1 MYPLHYTRLLLTLFV
16 CLAFKAAGAQVP
28 VAQFTANVTQ
38 GCAPLSVRFTD
49 QSTGS
54 PQFWNWDFGNGQLSN
69 LQNPTVNFSTPG
81 TYTVTLVVRN
91 QDGVDGETK
100 TGYITVNPSPVAAFE
115 ANLTEGCLG
124 STIRF
129 TDRSTD
135 AGGTITAWS
144 WDFGDGTTSTQRNP
158 SKQYTANGF
167 YTVTLT
173 VTSSTGCRRTV
184 SRGRY
189 IRILSGITNAFR
201 HAQDSVCRAPF
212 PVRFTNESAG
222 PGTLSYN
229 WNFGNGTTSTDKD
242 PTANFSA
249 PGTYNIT
256 LVTTSA
262 LGCSETLTRSITVTG
277 ANPAISAGTVACI
290 ETPFPFTN
298 NSSPAP
304 VSSTWD
310 FGDGNT
316 STATSPSHTYNT
328 AGTYQVKLVT
338 DFGFCKDSVTRALTV
353 TPRPAVNFSASGRT
367 GCAAPLTTNFTANA
381 PGAVSWNWD
390 FGDGNSSNLAN
401 PSHTYSTAGNYNVSL
416 TITNANGCTNTI
428 RQDNYIRIRQ
438 PQINTASLQGAGCAP
453 YTYTPTP
460 VVNTVVPVTSWLW
473 DFGDGTTSNVQN
485 PTHVYTNT
493 GNYTVILT
501 VSGPGCNTT
510 VTATNAVRVGSSPGT
525 AFTSSATQSCVGSGI
540 QFTNTSAQSDAWEWD
555 FGDGNT
561 STEENPAHS
570 YAEPGTYTIRFVAIN
585 NGCRQEITNTNYIT
599 VLPPLARFD
608 FAVQCPDFREV
619 VFTNNSLIDNTQT
632 VSYLWEF
639 GDATAS
645 TSTNPNPSFIFP
657 AVGSYNVAL
666 TVTNGTCSHRIQREV
681 IITSQSAD
689 VSVSNNNACK
699 HERITVSAI
708 NSDPT
713 LIRSYEWRINGGTPF
728 AGGRSF
734 DTSFA
739 NNGNYTISLTITDIN
754 GCVTSLGTP
763 VSIAVTGPVPGLSA
777 SNTGACVNGDITL
790 NSTATSSNGIS
801 RYRWDFGDGNI
812 IDNSTASVVHRYA
825 NSGNYLP
832 SLTIAD
838 TRGCTDTAF
847 IPVALQI
854 TSPKAGFDIS
864 DTLFCPTLPVQFTDT
879 SSGYNLSYRWDFGNG
894 NTSAEQNPT
903 QEFRGGDTTYTIFLE
918 VTDGYG
924 CVDSIRKENLIRI
937 VNPVAAFM
945 VSDSLFLC
953 APAEV
958 QFTNQSAGYEALL
971 WDFNNDN
978 TSTLENPNQF
988 FNNIGVYNVKLYAY
1002 GFGGCVD
1009 SAVQAIRFPDPGTTV
1024 MNYSPITACNEIT
1037 TNFTISPIEGL
1048 SYNFLFGD
1056 GQDTTGATSFSHR
1069 YGSPGTYAP
1078 RITYTDRM
1086 GCIASVGGPSTIR
1099 VSGAIVAFAK
1109 DRKEFCDNGAVSF
1122 TNYTIPLAADPIN
1135 SINWNFGDGGTS
1147 TDQNPN
1153 YQFNHPGTFPVTL
1166 NVSTQAGC
1174 TSTFSDTIRVYRTP
1188 SPIINTLPGIC
1199 VFDTLDIN
1207 GSLAFADTS
1216 ITWRWSI
1223 GNGMNLTGPEH
1234 RVVFNS
1240 PGTITANLSAANLLN
1255 CTGSTSA
1262 TIEVYPLPEIQ
1273 VPTNITVPSG
1283 GSAPLQLS
1291 YSQEVTSWTWTPSTA
1306 LSCTNCAQPIANPQF
1321 NTVYTVAVVD
1331 QNGCRNTAEVPV
1343 TVICNTLNFFIPNT
1357 FSPNKDGMND
1367 VFYPRGKGIERIASM
1382 RVFNRWGQIM
1392 FEKRNFGANDPAM
1405 GWDGNFQGK
1414 PASSDTYV
1422 YVVELICEN
1431 ATIIPYKGNV
1441 TLIR

>member
-1 MYPLHYTRLLLTLFV
+1 M
-16 CLAFKAAGAQVP
+16 AFSAADAQVP
-28 VAQFTANVTQ
+28 VAQFTASTTQ

-69 LQNPTVNFSTPG
+69 LQHPTVNFSAPG

-100 TGYITVNPSPVAAFE
+100 TGYITVYPSPTAAFE

-135 AGGTITAWS
+135 AAGSITAWS

-173 VTSSTGCRRTV
+173 VTSSTGCRRTI

-201 HAQDSVCRAPF
+201 HTQDSVCRAPF
-212 PVRFTNESAG
+212 LVRFTNESAG

-229 WNFGNGTTSTDKD
+229 WNFGNGTGSTEKD
-242 PTANFSA
+242 PVASYTA

-262 LGCSETLTRSITVTG
+262 FGCSETLMRSITITG
-277 ANPAISAGTVACI
+277 ATPAISAGSVACL
-290 ETPFPFTN
+290 ETPFSFN
-298 NSSPAP
+298 NSSTPAP

-316 STATSPSHTYNT
+316 SQETAPTHTYNT
-328 AGTYQVKLVT
+328 AGSYQVKLIT
-338 DFGFCKDSVTRALTV
+338 DFGYCRDSVIHPLTV
-353 TPRPAVNFSASGRT
+353 APRPAVNFSAANRT
-367 GCAAPLTTNFTANA
+367 ACTAPLTTNFTAIA
-381 PGAVSWNWD
+381 PGAVSWNWN
-390 FGDGNSSNLAN
+390 FGDGGSSTLAN
-401 PSHTYSTAGNYNVSL
+401 PAHTYTSSGNYTVSL
-416 TITNANGCTNTI
+416 TITTANGCTNTI
-428 RQDNYIRIRQ
+428 TQDDFVQIRQ
-438 PQINTASLQGAGCAP
+438 PQVNMASLQGAGCAP
-453 YTYTPTP
+453 FTYRPTP
-460 VVNTVVPVTSWLW
+460 VVNTVAPISSWLW
-473 DFGDGTTSNVQN
+473 DFGDGTTSTSPT
-485 PTHVYTNT
+485 PTHIYTAT
-493 GNYTVILT
+493 GNYTVTLT
-501 VSGPGCNTT
+501 VNGPGGCNTT
-510 VTATNAVRVGSSPGT
+510 VTAANGVRVGSAPGA
-525 AFTSSATQSCVGSGI
+525 AFTSSATQSCVGSSI
-540 QFTNTSAQSDAWEWD
+540 QFTNTSAQSDAWEWE
-555 FGDGNT
+555 FGDGAS
-561 STEENPAHS
+561 STDENPTHA
-570 YAEPGTYTIRFVAIN
+570 YTQPGVYTIRFTAIN
-585 NGCRQEITNTNYIT
+585 NGCRETISNTDFINI
-599 VLPPLARFD
+599 LPPLARFD
-608 FAVQCPDFREV
+608 FAVQCPDFRNV
-619 VFTNNSLIDNTQT
+619 AFTGNPLIDNTQP

-639 GDATAS
+639 GDAANT
-645 TSTNPNPSFIFP
+645 TSTIENPSFIFP
-657 AVGSYNVAL
+657 GTGAYNVAL
-666 TVTNGTCSHRIQREV
+666 TVTNGTCSHRVQREV
-681 IITSQSAD
+681 IITTQPAD

-699 HERITVSAI
+699 HERVTVSAI

-728 AGGRSF
+728 VAGRSF

-739 NNGNYTISLTITDIN
+739 NNGTYNINLTITDIN
-754 GCVTSLGTP
+754 GCITNIGTP
-763 VSIAVTGPVPGLSA
+763 VSIVVTGPVSGLSA

-790 NSTATSSNGIS
+790 SSTATSANGIN

-812 IDNSTASVVHRYA
+812 IDNSTTSIVHRYTS
-825 NSGNYLP
+825 SGNYLP
-832 SLTIAD
+832 SLTVAD

-854 TSPKAGFDIS
+854 TSPKAGFDVS

-894 NTSAEQNPT
+894 NTSTQQNPAH
-903 QEFRGGDTTYTIFLE
+903 EFRGGDTTYTIFLE

-924 CVDSIRKENLIRI
+924 CVDSVRKENLIRI
-937 VNPVAAFM
+937 VNPVAAFT

-958 QFTNQSAGYEALL
+958 QFTNQSAGYEELL

-978 TSTLENPNQF
+978 TSTLEHPNQF

-1009 SAVQAIRFPDPGTTV
+1009 SAVQAIRFPDPGTTS
-1024 MNYSPITACNEIT
+1024 MSYTPITACNELT
-1037 TNFTISPIEGL
+1037 ANFNISPIEGL
-1048 SYNFLFGD
+1048 EYNFLFGD
-1056 GQDTTGATSFSHR
+1056 GQDTTGATSFSYHYR
-1069 YGSPGTYAP
+1069 SPGTYAP

-1109 DRKEFCDNGAVSF
+1109 DRREFCDNGSVNF

-1135 SINWNFGDGGTS
+1135 SINWDFGDGGTS
-1147 TDQNPN
+1147 TDPNPS
-1153 YQFNHPGTFPVTL
+1153 YQFTRPGTFPVSL
-1166 NVSTQAGC
+1166 NVATQAGC
-1174 TSTFSDTIRVYRTP
+1174 VSTFSDTIRVYRTP
-1188 SPIINTLPGIC
+1188 SPIINTLPEIC
-1199 VFDTLDIN
+1199 VFDTLNIN
-1207 GSLAFADTS
+1207 GTLAFADTS
-1216 ITWRWSI
+1216 ITWTWAI
-1223 GNGMNLTGPEH
+1223 GNGTNLTGQQH
-1234 RVVFNS
+1234 RISFNT
-1240 PGTITANLSAANLLN
+1240 PGTITANLTAANLLN
-1255 CTGSTSA
+1255 CTGSTST
-1262 TIEVYPLPEIQ
+1262 TIQVHPLPEIE
-1273 VPTNITVPSG
+1273 VPENITVPSG

-1291 YSQEVTSWTWTPSTA
+1291 YSPEVTSWTWTPATA

-1321 NTVYTVAVVD
+1321 NTIYTVAVVD

-1343 TVICNTLNFFIPNT
+1343 TVICNTMNFFIPNT
-1357 FSPNKDGMND
+1357 FSPNNDGMND
-1367 VFYPRGKGIERIASM
+1367 VFYPRGRGIERIASM
-1382 RVFNRWGQIM
+1382 RVFNRWGQLM
-1392 FEKRNFGANDPAM
+1392 FEKRNFGANDPSM
-1405 GWDGNFQGK
+1405 GWNGTFKGK
-1414 PASSDTYV
+1414 PASGDTYV